1 VVTPS
6 GGFSSS
12 FIASLSKRGFTVQ
25 THGMKRLRRRSAF
38 LRIVVLTGLV
48 FSVDAADD
56 ELPVIRRSFAEVNE
70 PVPPFPLEHDRI
82 RFRPR
87 PGEAITWIGGTEVVD
102 LDRYGFLETALHLA
116 YPNLG
121 LHWRNLA
128 WQGDTVYKQARPLYF
143 YTKAGDTQTGSIPD
157 HRERTEPGIVFIAF
171 GKMESLE
178 GPERLP
184 DFIAAYAK
192 LIDDLLPLTKRI
204 VLVGPTPFFY
214 SGPSPALSEERN
226 IVLSSYFEAIKK
238 LAAER
243 NLLFILSDAEWNAG
257 MSDNGVHLNETGH
270 RVFAE
275 AISSKF
281 GAGRYRGDSPS
292 LHDAIERKNRL
303 WQQYYRPS
311 NWAFLFGDRQHVP
324 ASRDVEK
331 REERWFVREIDSL
344 PGLIAEAEAEIHRYA
359 REAVNTAP
367 LK

>member
-1 VVTPS
+1 
-6 GGFSSS
+6 
-12 FIASLSKRGFTVQ
+12 
-25 THGMKRLRRRSAF
+25 MKRFRRPAAF
-38 LRIVVLTGLV
+38 FLILVLTGLGITAG
-48 FSVDAADD
+48 AADD
-56 ELPVIRRSFAEVNE
+56 ELPVIRRSFAEVSE
-70 PVPPFPLEHDRI
+70 AVPPFPSEHDRI

-87 PGEAITWIGGTEVVD
+87 PGETITWVGGTEIVD
-102 LDRYGFLETALHLA
+102 LDRHGFLEAALHLA
-116 YPNLG
+116 YPDLG
-121 LHWRNLA
+121 LRWRNLA
-128 WQGDTVYKQARPLYF
+128 WQGDTVYLQARPMHF
-143 YTKAGDTQTGSIPD
+143 YTKSGDTQPGSIPD

-178 GPERLP
+178 GPERLS

-214 SGPSPALSEERN
+214 SGPSPALSEDRN
-226 IVLSSYFEAIKK
+226 IVLSSYIEAIKK
-238 LAAER
+238 LAVER
-243 NLLFILSDAEWNAG
+243 NLLFIQSVAEWNAG

-275 AISSKF
+275 AISGKF
-281 GAGRYRGDSPS
+281 GAGRSRGDSPS

-344 PGLIAEAEAEIHRYA
+344 PGLIAEAEADIQRYA
-359 REAVNTAP
+359 KEAA
-367 LK
+367 K